1 MGTLTFI
8 WSVMSRSPSMSERYG
23 LNGGKA
29 SDWLRLYAPNW
40 AVSDFEGG
48 VQLTSSNRRDQFEP
62 YGSLFCPNWR
72 EVRHS

>member
-1 MGTLTFI
+1 
-8 WSVMSRSPSMSERYG
+8 MSHSLSMSEHYR

-48 VQLTSSNRRDQFEP
+48 VRLTSSDGRDRFKPFWFLIPSRLE
-62 YGSLFCPNWR
+62 GK
-72 EVRHS
+72 